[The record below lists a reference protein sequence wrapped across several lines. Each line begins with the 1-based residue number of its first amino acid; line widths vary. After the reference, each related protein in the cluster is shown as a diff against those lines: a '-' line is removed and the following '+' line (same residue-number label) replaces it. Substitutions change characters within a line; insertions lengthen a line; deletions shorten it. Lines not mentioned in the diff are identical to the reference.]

1 MKKLALLSSVF
12 IGLALT
18 SASNLVLAGSKP
30 NFNAQLLAQTTEK
43 PKSSAETIKD
53 FIDSLNLTDEQKTE
67 ITTIVTAYRPEIIET
82 FQELATSLND
92 LDQVI
97 KPESL
102 TNDIRIARDNAIHLE
117 RKLSNLMF
125 DELMAIRDELTVEQ
139 RERINK
145 RIRELASQQANQ

>member
-30 NFNAQLLAQTTEK
+30 NFNAQLLAQTTEQ
-43 PKSSAETIKD
+43 PKSSEETIKD
-53 FIDSLNLTDEQKTE
+53 FIDSLNLTAEQKTE

-92 LDQVI
+92 LDQVV

-145 RIRELASQQANQ
+145 RIRKLASQQANQ